1 MMGAKRVLT
10 GIGLGA
16 LMGILFAQA
25 TRTPDGTLWAGTT
38 LNLRAVATDASGMPL
53 ALSDTVQV
61 RVGQLVRW
69 QWEYES
75 PPYLTVTSEGWFTL
89 LARNKGNGVDALRLK
104 FATSE
109 GVDTSSWRITLYE
122 QLDENQLFGDANRID
137 EQTTPFMPSEV
148 RRLFIRLRP
157 PSDRNTDGVFLTL
170 NAQSVLIG
178 QGLPPLAFVA
188 GAETRIWQHT
198 GASTWTN
205 YPLVVPPQL
214 LNGRLFW
221 IASDGTTVHL
231 FSTPQP
237 LSTDSTF
244 QNNIRYEA
252 FLRQIVPAGGSAVI
266 GNRWY
271 LTNPSGFIAWFDW
284 TQVTSGTNVYVQ
296 WLFLPR
302 GMQAN
307 PNLPLVSDGLRLY
320 YALPNHHL
328 GVYNPSDESLN
339 TLLFAN
345 PHPIVRLQELSPYR
359 MIFIG
364 REDGRF
370 DLVWLGQVMVTGAQL
385 NGSGL
390 IVGAALD
397 ERRGNLIV
405 ARGNRIG
412 CYNLFNRRW
421 NWVTDTYAPI
431 VSVPATDMRTDAVYV
446 LTRDGWLYAFD
457 LATGSPCLFYPQPL
471 ITEVPVVSASLRV
484 VSRTDRKV
492 PYLYVAAQLD
502 AAGTLQT
509 RVFHIT
515 ATNPFN
521 RFYCN
526 SIPDGAVLGEGL
538 LLTGSSPTDLL
549 LVWCWR
555 GGEGN
560 RGWFYGFRLR

>member
-1 MMGAKRVLT
+1 VMGAKRVLT

-25 TRTPDGTLWAGTT
+25 TRTPDGILWAGTT

-53 ALSDTVQV
+53 ALSGTVQV
-61 RVGQLVRW
+61 RVGQIVRW

-109 GVDTSSWRITLYE
+109 AVDTSPWQITLYE
-122 QLDENQLFGDANRID
+122 QLDENQLFEDANRID

-157 PSDRNTDGVFLTL
+157 PSDRNTDGVFLML
-170 NAQSVLIG
+170 NAQSVLTK
-178 QGLPPLAFVA
+178 QALSPLRFVA
-188 GAETRIWQHT
+188 GAETRVRQHT
-198 GASTWTN
+198 DASTWAN

-221 IASDGTTVHL
+221 IASDGTTVRL

-252 FLRQIVPAGGSAVI
+252 NLRQIVPAGGSAVI

-284 TQVTSGTNVYVQ
+284 TQATNGANVNVQ

-302 GMQAN
+302 GMEAN

-328 GVYNPSDESLN
+328 VVYNPMDESLN

-345 PHPIVRLQELSPYR
+345 PRPIVRLQELSPYR

-412 CYNLFNRRW
+412 CYNLFNGRW

-457 LATGSPCLFYPQPL
+457 LTTGSPCLFYPQPL

-538 LLTGSSPTDLL
+538 LLTGSNPTDLL

-560 RGWFYGFRLR
+560 RGRFYGFRLR

>member
-1 MMGAKRVLT
+1 MMGARQALI
-10 GIGLGA
+10 GIGLSA
-16 LMGILFAQA
+16 SMGILFAQA
-25 TRTPDGTLWAGTT
+25 LRTPDGMLWAGTT

-53 ALSDTVQV
+53 ALSGTVQV
-61 RVGQLVRW
+61 RVGQIVRW

-109 GVDTSSWRITLYE
+109 GVDTSPWRITLYE

-137 EQTTPFMPSEV
+137 EQTTPFMPSEL

-170 NAQSVLIG
+170 NAQSVLTN
-178 QGLPPLAFVA
+178 QALSSLRFVA
-188 GAETRIWQHT
+188 GAETRVWQHT
-198 GASTWTN
+198 DASTWSN
-205 YPLVVPPQL
+205 YPLVVAPQL
-214 LNGRLFW
+214 LSGRLFW
-221 IASDGTTVHL
+221 IASDGTTVRL

-244 QNNIRYEA
+244 QNNIRFEA
-252 FLRQIVPAGGSAVI
+252 NLRGIVPAGGSAVI

-271 LTNPSGFIAWFDW
+271 LINPSGFIAWFDW
-284 TQVTSGTNVYVQ
+284 TQATNGANVNVQ
-296 WLFLPR
+296 WLYFPR
-302 GMQAN
+302 DMVAN
-307 PNLPLVSDGLRLY
+307 PNLPLVSDGFRLY

-328 GVYNPSDESLN
+328 GVYNPMDESLN

-345 PHPIVRLQELSPYR
+345 PSPIVRLHELSPYR

-370 DLVWLGQVMVTGAQL
+370 DLVGLGQVMVTGAQL
-385 NGSGL
+385 NGSGR

-412 CYNLFNRRW
+412 CYNLFNGRW
-421 NWVTDTYAPI
+421 NWITDTYAPI
-431 VSVPATDMRTDAVYV
+431 VSIPATDMKTDAVYV

-457 LATGSPCLFYPQPL
+457 LTIGSPCLFYPQPL
-471 ITEVPVVSASLRV
+471 ITEAPVVNASLRV
-484 VSRTDRKV
+484 VLRPYRKV

-538 LLTGSSPTDLL
+538 LLTGSNPTDLL

-560 RGWFYGFRLR
+560 RGRFYGFRLR